1 MTRTGTRPT
10 ARDLAA
16 ATPATRD
23 RYVDLLRVASL
34 AVVVLGHWLMAAVA
48 ADGSVGNVLA
58 VVPALQVLTWGLQV
72 MPVFFFVGGFA
83 HALSYRSRPGY
94 AAFVR
99 GRVRRLLR
107 PTALFAVLW
116 GAVALVVQ
124 LLGGGGGLTGTALRL
139 VTQPLWFVGIY
150 LAMVAFAPPLL
161 RLHRRWG
168 WGAFAVLAGGAAAV
182 DLLRFAG
189 GVPYV
194 AFLNFALVWLAVH
207 QLGFLR
213 ADGRLRAPWALA
225 STGLAGAVALVALGP
240 YPLSM
245 VGMPGEEVSNMA
257 PPTLALLCH
266 GMWLVG
272 AVELLRGP
280 GARLAARARVWRV
293 VVAANGVAMTAFL
306 WHLTAM
312 LGVYGAMLALGV
324 TLPEPASG
332 AWWAHLP
339 VRVALAAAVTA
350 LLVGV
355 FRYAE
360 RPARA
365 PGAEPVSASRPGSGP
380 VSASRPGPGP
390 VSASRPGPGPVSAS
404 RPGPGPVSAS
414 RPGPGPVSA
423 SRPGKAPAS
432 ASCPGKAA
440 VPGPRPEADLPVPAA
455 GGSAPGT
462 AVPAALGVA
471 LSLLGVLGLSA
482 VGYGGLLEGHSA
494 VLVAVPVTAP
504 QALLLILAGW
514 ALVELRR
521 PS

>member
-1 MTRTGTRPT
+1 MLRTGTGSGP
-10 ARDLAA
+10 RDLAA

-34 AVVVLGHWLMAAVA
+34 AVVVLGHWLMAAVT
-48 ADGSVGNVLA
+48 ADGRVGNLLA

-107 PTALFAVLW
+107 PTVLFAGVW
-116 GAVALVVQ
+116 GVAALAVRPP
-124 LLGGGGGLTGTALRL
+124 GGGDGLTGTALRL
-139 VTQPLWFVGIY
+139 VTQPLWFVGVY
-150 LAMVAFAPPLL
+150 LAMVALAPPLL

-168 WGAFAVLAGGAAAV
+168 WGAFAASAGGAAAV

-189 GVPYV
+189 DVPYV
-194 AFLNFALVWLAVH
+194 GFLNFALVWLAVH

-213 ADGRLRAPWALA
+213 ADGRLGAPRALA
-225 STGLAGAVALVALGP
+225 PAGLAGAAALVAFGP

-245 VGMPGEEVSNMA
+245 VGVPGEEVSNMA

-266 GMWLVG
+266 GVWLVG

-280 GARLAARARVWRV
+280 GTRLVARARVWWV

-324 TLPEPASG
+324 PLPEPASG
-332 AWWAHLP
+332 AWWAQLP
-339 VRVALAAAVTA
+339 VRVVSAAAVTA
-350 LLVGV
+350 LLVRL
-355 FRYAE
+355 FHRAE
-360 RPARA
+360 RPARPRARGAA
-365 PGAEPVSASRPGSGP
+365 PLPGSRSRP
-380 VSASRPGPGP
+380 RQE
-390 VSASRPGPGPVSAS
+390 
-404 RPGPGPVSAS
+404 
-414 RPGPGPVSA
+414 
-423 SRPGKAPAS
+423 APAPS
-432 ASCPGKAA
+432 PASGY
-440 VPGPRPEADLPVPAA
+440 
-455 GGSAPGT
+455 GS
-462 AVPAALGVA
+462 AVPAALGVT

-482 VGYGGLLEGHSA
+482 VGYGGLLEGRSA
-494 VLVAVPVTAP
+494 VLIAVPVTAP
-504 QALLLILAGW
+504 QALLLVLTGW
-514 ALVELRR
+514 LLVELRR